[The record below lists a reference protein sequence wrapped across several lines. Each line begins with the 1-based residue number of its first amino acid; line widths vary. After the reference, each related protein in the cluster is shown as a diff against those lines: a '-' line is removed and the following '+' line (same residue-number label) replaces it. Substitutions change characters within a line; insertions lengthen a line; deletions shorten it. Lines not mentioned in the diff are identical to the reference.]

1 VIGTG
6 CIGSYKSN
14 YHAITTAAPRN
25 TTLCWIF
32 YFWCFNATFS
42 NISAISWRPVLEL
55 EEPERTTD
63 HWQATGKL
71 YHLRLRVEC
80 TFFVIYKAMN
90 RKIWKVHSK
99 LTTNLNT
106 IVSDC
111 LYETKL
117 TVMTHSSIPNTAGWC
132 RSLFVSFLFI
142 RIFVVRYF
150 SLILF
155 LFCILLVL
163 FCLFPLLGS
172 SWSCG
177 SWIYD
182 YLLICYQCLS
192 PLIMWV
198 RIPLMVGWTRYNFMW
213 YSL

>member
-1 VIGTG
+1 
-6 CIGSYKSN
+6 
-14 YHAITTAAPRN
+14 
-25 TTLCWIF
+25 
-32 YFWCFNATFS
+32 
-42 NISAISWRPVLEL
+42 
-55 EEPERTTD
+55 
-63 HWQATGKL
+63 
-71 YHLRLRVEC
+71 
-80 TFFVIYKAMN
+80 MN

-117 TVMTHSSIPNTAGWC
+117 TVMIHCSIPNTAGWC

-177 SWIYD
+177 SCIYD